1 MKEREFHLRLD
12 LSTSA
17 NMGRLHAFLRSI
29 DRSYQP
35 MRKLKRGA
43 SLKRIRTASHRIR
56 QV

>member
-1 MKEREFHLRLD
+1 MKEREFHLRLE
-12 LSTSA
+12 LSNSA
-17 NMGRLHAFLRSI
+17 NVGRLHAFLRSI

-43 SLKRIRTASHRIR
+43 SLKRIKTASHRIR

>member
-17 NMGRLHAFLRSI
+17 NIGRLHAFLRSI

-35 MRKLKRGA
+35 TRKLKRGA